1 LDVKYAEN
9 SFIFVL
15 KTGGTIMENDKIGA
29 EFLQNLKNVRV
40 TEDFLTLKYGDK
52 IISLDKY
59 ESGMRECADDRMA
72 AQNKLRDKMNK
83 KS

>member
-1 LDVKYAEN
+1 LDVKYGE
-9 SFIFVL
+9 SSYIFAL

-29 EFLQNLKNVRV
+29 EFLQNLMNIRV

-52 IISLDKY
+52 IISLSKY
-59 ESGMRECADDRMA
+59 ESGMRECADDRIS
-72 AQNKLRDKMNK
+72 AQNKLLEGMNK